1 MHTEK
6 KRLVGVLNCR
16 HGMLVKSYGY
26 ALWRP
31 SVSLESALRTLD
43 RWHLDEIVILDIS
56 RKGSL
61 DQSII
66 DRLKVCSISTPVA
79 YGGGIQTVGDLE
91 TLSKVGCDRF
101 VVESALF
108 ESPEAVKK
116 MVSFVGKQ
124 AIIGSLPVNSCGDRI
139 EIWNSSYTKSN
150 RTPSEVAEEWLSLGL
165 VSEVLVTSVE
175 SEGSI
180 GRFPIEITSMFEGVS
195 SQSII
200 WFGGIDT
207 DRART
212 LLNMNNTSAVAIGN
226 ILHER
231 EISMPLFRNR
241 INKNLDPT
249 PVRETRN

>member
-1 MHTEK
+1 
-6 KRLVGVLNCR
+6 
-16 HGMLVKSYGY
+16 MLVKSYGY

-56 RKGSL
+56 RKGFL

-66 DRLKVCSISTPVA
+66 DRMKVCAISTPVA
-79 YGGGIQTVGDLE
+79 YGGGIKTVGDLE
-91 TLSKVGCDRF
+91 MLSKAGCDRF

-108 ESPEAVKK
+108 ENPSAVEK

-124 AIIGSLPVNSCGDRI
+124 AIIGSLPVNSHGDKR
-139 EIWNSSYTKSN
+139 EIWNSSYAKSS
-150 RTPSEVAEEWLSLGL
+150 RAPSEVAEEWLSSGL
-165 VSEVLVTSVE
+165 VSEVLVTAVE

-180 GRFPIEITSMFEGVS
+180 GRFPDEIPPMFKGVS

-200 WFGGIDT
+200 WFGGIDAEQ
-207 DRART
+207 ART

-231 EISMPLFRNR
+231 EISMPLFRNL
-241 INKNLDPT
+241 INRNLDPT